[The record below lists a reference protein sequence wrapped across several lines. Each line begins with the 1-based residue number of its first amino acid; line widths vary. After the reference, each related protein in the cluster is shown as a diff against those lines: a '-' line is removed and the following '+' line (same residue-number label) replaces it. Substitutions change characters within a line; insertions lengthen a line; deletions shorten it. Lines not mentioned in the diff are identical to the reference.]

1 MIRRIEPFLL
11 VIVDDDRHVFSVAG
25 PMTDDSAWNKRVSDA
40 KYRGRRIRCY
50 TPGRSETRDQVIRA
64 AEEMGL
70 TRTSDSLSQQ
80 QHLAT
85 RI

>member
-11 VIVDDDRHVFSVAG
+11 VVVDDDRHVFSVAG
-25 PMTDDSAWNKRVSDA
+25 PMTDDTAWNKCVSDA
-40 KYRGRRIRCY
+40 QDRGRRIRCY

-70 TRTSDSLSQQ
+70 TRTSDSL
-80 QHLAT
+80 A
-85 RI
+85 